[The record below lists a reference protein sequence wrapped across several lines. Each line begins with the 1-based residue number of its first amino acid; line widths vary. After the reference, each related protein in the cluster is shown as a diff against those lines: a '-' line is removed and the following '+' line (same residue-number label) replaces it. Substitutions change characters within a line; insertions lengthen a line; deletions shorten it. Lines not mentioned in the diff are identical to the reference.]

1 MRQPKTQDSPTA
13 ADAVA
18 YDLPPS
24 DPGVS
29 APGMGHWLV
38 QMRPCLF
45 RLAYRLL
52 WNSHDAEE
60 IAQDSLTVALD
71 RMDELRE
78 PEKRNTWLYRV
89 AINLSK
95 HRLRGRRRRP
105 TSLTTATTARSDPIG
120 GHIEHDELMQRVRL
134 AMVDLPA
141 RQREALVLRDMEQLE
156 YDEIAVV
163 LNTSPA
169 TARILV
175 HRGRER
181 MRRILLERWPE
192 SFEDLNR

>member
-1 MRQPKTQDSPTA
+1 MRQPEIQDSPTA
-13 ADAVA
+13 ADVVA
-18 YDLPPS
+18 YDLPPGDS
-24 DPGVS
+24 GVS
-29 APGMGHWLV
+29 APGVGHWLV
-38 QMRPCLF
+38 QMRPRLF

-60 IAQDSLTVALD
+60 ITQDALAVALGRID
-71 RMDELRE
+71 QLRE
-78 PEKRNTWLYRV
+78 PGKRNSWLYRV

-105 TSLTTATTARSDPIG
+105 ASLTMVTIARSDPIG
-120 GHIEHDELMQRVRL
+120 GHIEHDELMQRVRP
-134 AMVDLPA
+134 AMIDLPA
-141 RQREALVLRDMEQLE
+141 RQREALVLRDMEQLAYE
-156 YDEIAVV
+156 EIAGI

-181 MRRILLERWPE
+181 MRSILLERWPE